1 MKETRIYA
9 PPIAE
14 ELDVDL
20 SYMLCNSPGNRTE
33 PIVYGD
39 EVDF

>member
-1 MKETRIYA
+1 MKQTRIYA
-9 PPIAE
+9 PPIVE
-14 ELDVDL
+14 EIDVDL
-20 SYMLCNSPGNRTE
+20 NCMLCDSHGNRTE